1 MPHDQ
6 GLKLSKVNDEA
17 KEDQET
23 NELSES
29 NLVVRAG
36 VGDLIFNCT
45 CTYYMHDCTLRGFWY
60 TCTYDMIVHWEGS
73 DVHVHITWL
82 YIYKVLSY
90 MYNEVLVYMYIEG
103 FLCTCTVHIEK
114 WRFLWI
120 AIISFLCTCTSRCT
134 N

>member
-45 CTYYMHDCTLRGFWY
+45 CTYYMHDCTLRGF
-60 TCTYDMIVHWEGS
+60 
-73 DVHVHITWL
+73 
-82 YIYKVLSY
+82 
-90 MYNEVLVYMYIEG
+90 
-103 FLCTCTVHIEK
+103 
-114 WRFLWI
+114 
-120 AIISFLCTCTSRCT
+120 
-134 N
+134 